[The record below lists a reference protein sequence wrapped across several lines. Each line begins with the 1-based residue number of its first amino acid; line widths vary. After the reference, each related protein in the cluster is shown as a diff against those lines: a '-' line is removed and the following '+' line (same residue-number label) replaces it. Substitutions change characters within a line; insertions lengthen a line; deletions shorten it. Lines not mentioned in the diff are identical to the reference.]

1 MKQAMKALGL
11 IKDLD
16 WYYKDYSQVSD
27 PRQLSIDIILMK
39 TSSSAAQVVF
49 TIEKDD
55 QLMAKKEILKAI
67 EKLWFSENK

>member
-1 MKQAMKALGL
+1 MNQAMKALGL

-27 PRQLSIDIILMK
+27 PNQLSIDIVLMK
-39 TSSSAAQVVF
+39 TSSSASQVVF

-67 EKLWFSENK
+67 EKLWFGENK